1 MIINYCKC
9 GNIDNKNMEKSA
21 DCTKKCRGFRH
32 TFSKNLAEIPA
43 FTVIPPDS
51 GRVFRDKMRQN
62 SAG

>member
-1 MIINYCKC
+1 
-9 GNIDNKNMEKSA
+9 MEKSA
-21 DCTKKCRGFRH
+21 DCTKKCRGGVRN
-32 TFSKNLAEIPA
+32 TFSKNPAEIPA

>member
-1 MIINYCKC
+1 MPGGVRN
-9 GNIDNKNMEKSA
+9 
-21 DCTKKCRGFRH
+21 
-32 TFSKNLAEIPA
+32 TFSKNPAEIPA